1 MKKLFITFTL
11 IITSVFFHQ
20 TFAQGEWAVRGNAF
34 GYFVGEL
41 NLQVEHRFQ
50 KGFGLNV
57 FGGARPFE
65 LSYLSEIEDAS
76 KLANRFVGL
85 EGRVY
90 TRKVAGMS
98 PFLMPY
104 IKYSYFTGERTTTNW
119 VDGNPNTQI
128 QTLKDHYVYMGLGLG
143 LREQLAEH
151 FFLEFTFALARGV
164 YGNIRDQNG
173 SRITPN
179 STRVDARIGVLLG
192 YTFGK

>member
-1 MKKLFITFTL
+1 
-11 IITSVFFHQ
+11 
-20 TFAQGEWAVRGNAF
+20 
-34 GYFVGEL
+34 
-41 NLQVEHRFQ
+41 VEHRFQ

-65 LSYLSEIEDAS
+65 LSYLSEIDDPS
-76 KLANRFVGL
+76 KLSNRFIGI

-104 IKYSYFTGERTTTNW
+104 IKYSYFTGERVTSDW
-119 VDGNPNTQI
+119 IDGNWNTQTQI
-128 QTLKDHYVYMGLGLG
+128 IKDHYVYMGLGLG
-143 LREQLAEH
+143 LREQLSEH

-173 SRITPN
+173 TRITPN